1 MDGSINAESAM
12 WFVRKKEID
21 EIKKLILLGLFF
33 VLTNI
38 LTANLFKKVDL
49 DNIYIKGADFI
60 TINDI
65 IQNSSLE
72 LPKKLIL
79 IKTKLIEKEL
89 TQNISL
95 RQISIT
101 RQIFPFGLLIYVKTR
116 TPIAFADKKENG
128 INIKGF
134 IDKDGVFIKE
144 KYIPD
149 RENLIFPIKISGW
162 KKEYKKLI
170 SLIIKTYKK
179 TDDLEAIKISSEGF
193 ITLEEK
199 FLQKIFFGF
208 KTKEIEE
215 KLNLIFDIKEQ
226 LKKQKIRKKIKSLD
240 LTDLANPKI
249 KVLIP

>member
-1 MDGSINAESAM
+1 M
-12 WFVRKKEID
+12 KKV
-21 EIKKLILLGLFF
+21 ILLAIFF

-38 LTANLFKKVDL
+38 LTINLFKKVDL
-49 DNIYIKGADFI
+49 KNIYIKGADLI

-65 IQNSSLE
+65 TQNSSLQ

-79 IKTKLIEKEL
+79 INTKLIEKEL
-89 TQNISL
+89 KQNISL
-95 RQISIT
+95 KQISIT
-101 RQIFPFGLLIYVKTR
+101 RQIFPFGLVINIKKR
-116 TPIAFADKKENG
+116 TPVAFAEREENG
-128 INIKGF
+128 IKIKGF
-134 IDKDGVFIKE
+134 IDQDGVFIKE
-144 KYIPD
+144 KYITE

-162 KKEYKKLI
+162 KEEYKKFI
-170 SLIIKTYKK
+170 SLIIKTYKE

-208 KTKEIEE
+208 KTEEIEE

-226 LKKQKIRKKIKSLD
+226 FKKQKIRKKIKSLD

-249 KVLIP
+249 KVFIP